1 MLSHLPQSPPL
12 PIVPHLG
19 NYVISLPQK
28 VYDFPTPVNNYREF
42 QSDYGV
48 NWRRR
53 QEMNIV
59 YFISYVVPKILQYR
73 NVLALKWYKWTYQTE
88 TDSLNL
94 ENEFIVARVKN
105 EGNG

>member
-1 MLSHLPQSPPL
+1 
-12 PIVPHLG
+12 
-19 NYVISLPQK
+19 
-28 VYDFPTPVNNYREF
+28 
-42 QSDYGV
+42 
-48 NWRRR
+48 
-53 QEMNIV
+53 MNIV